1 MVSVRLILL
10 FTASLMAGCMVTP
23 LKEDDPNRSLNW
35 CPPLPNCVSTEAA
48 TFFHSIQPF
57 ELIMDYE
64 QAWPLV
70 HDAVSALQGTSIE
83 HEFPGYLYAKSYS
96 RLFHFLDYFEVLVDT
111 EHKTLFVRSSSL
123 LGVTDF
129 FANYLRT
136 ERFRAELEAKGVIR
150 ANGLSFSPSS
160 T

>member
-23 LKEDDPNRSLNW
+23 LKEDDPERSLNW
-35 CPPLPNCVSTEAA
+35 CPPLPNCVSTESA

-70 HDAVSALQGTSIE
+70 HDAVSALPGTSIE
-83 HEFPGYLYAKSYS
+83 HEYPGYLYAKSYS
-96 RLFHFLDYFEVLVDT
+96 RVFHFLDYFEVLLDN
-111 EHKTLFVRSSSL
+111 EHKTLIVRSSSL

-136 ERFRAELEAKGVIR
+136 ARFRTELETKGVIKT
-150 ANGLSFSPSS
+150 NGQGPTPSS